1 MTHDAARLS
10 VLYLGGTGTISA
22 ACVRASVAAG
32 MDVTVVNRGADA
44 KGRGTREGVTTRVA
58 DATDPSALLA
68 AIGDRTFDAV
78 VDFLSFDAAGAD
90 RRVELFAGRTRQ
102 FVAISSA
109 SIYRKPALQTPITES
124 TLRANPFL
132 SYARDKIAMEDAF
145 LRHHAASGF
154 PVVIVRPSHTYDEAS
169 PPLAGDWT
177 VVDRIARGDEVV
189 VPGDGTSLWTLTHA
203 DDFAVGL
210 VGILGD
216 ERAVGEALH
225 ITSDDVSTW
234 DRIHHLVADALGVE
248 AASSTCPPSSSPSW
262 SPTGAGRSSSSAT
275 CRTARSSTR
284 RGSAGSCP
292 RSSRGSRSTS
302 PSAASSRGGPRTP
315 SSPGRTRTPTTG
327 SSASSTRSTPPTP
340 PIAQPRRAEPASAD
354 PLPADARR

>member
-1 MTHDAARLS
+1 MIPGAATLS

-32 MDVTVVNRGADA
+32 MDVTVVNRGADS
-44 KGRGTREGVTTRVA
+44 KGRGTPEGVTTLVA
-58 DATDPSALLA
+58 DVTDPDALRA
-68 AIGDRTFDAV
+68 ALGDRSFDAV

-90 RRVELFAGRTRQ
+90 LRVDVFAGRTRQ

-145 LRHHAASGF
+145 LRHHAESGF

-177 VVDRIARGDEVV
+177 VVDRIARGEEVV

-216 ERAVGEALH
+216 ERATGEALH
-225 ITSDDVSTW
+225 ITSDDVMTW

-248 AASSTCPPSSSPSW
+248 ARLVHVPAEQFPVVEPDWGW
-262 SPTGAGRSSSSAT
+262 SELVVGDLSHSAVFDTTRIRRLVPAFRPRIPFHLAVRGIVAWRAAHPELTRPDADTDRRIARLVAAKRAADEAYRAAGAER
-275 CRTARSSTR
+275 
-284 RGSAGSCP
+284 
-292 RSSRGSRSTS
+292 
-302 PSAASSRGGPRTP
+302 
-315 SSPGRTRTPTTG
+315 
-327 SSASSTRSTPPTP
+327 
-340 PIAQPRRAEPASAD
+340 
-354 PLPADARR
+354 

>member
-1 MTHDAARLS
+1 MTPGAAALS

-22 ACVRASVAAG
+22 ACVRASAAAG

-44 KGRGTREGVTTRVA
+44 RGRGVPEGVTSLVA
-58 DATDPSALLA
+58 DVQDPAALA
-68 AIGDRTFDAV
+68 AALGDRSFDAV

-90 RRVELFAGRTRQ
+90 RRVAAFAGRTRQ

-132 SYARDKIAMEDAF
+132 AYARDKIAMEDAF
-145 LRHHAASGF
+145 LRHHAESRF
-154 PVVIVRPSHTYDEAS
+154 PVVVVRPSHTYDEAS

-177 VVDRIARGDEVV
+177 VVDRIARGEEVV

-225 ITSDDVSTW
+225 ITSDDVMTW

-248 AASSTCPPSSSPSW
+248 ARIVHVPAEQFPVVEPDWGW
-262 SPTGAGRSSSSAT
+262 SELVLGDLSHSAVFDTTRIRRLVPAFRPRIPFHLAVRGIVAWRAAHPELTRPDADTDRRIGRLV
-275 CRTARSSTR
+275 
-284 RGSAGSCP
+284 
-292 RSSRGSRSTS
+292 
-302 PSAASSRGGPRTP
+302 AAKH
-315 SSPGRTRTPTTG
+315 
-327 SSASSTRSTPPTP
+327 A
-340 PIAQPRRAEPASAD
+340 
-354 PLPADARR
+354 ADAAYRAAAER

>member
-1 MTHDAARLS
+1 MTPGAAFLS

-32 MDVTVVNRGADA
+32 HDVTVVTRGGDA
-44 KGRGTREGVTTRVA
+44 KGRGLPEGVTPLVA
-58 DATDPSALLA
+58 DVADPDALRQAL
-68 AIGDRTFDAV
+68 GDRSFDAV

-90 RRVELFAGRTRQ
+90 RRVDVFAGRTRQ

-132 SYARDKIAMEDAF
+132 AYARDKIAMEDAF
-145 LRHHAASGF
+145 LLHHSTSGF

-177 VVDRIARGDEVV
+177 VVDRIARGEEVV

-216 ERAVGEALH
+216 ERAMGEALH
-225 ITSDDVSTW
+225 ITSDDVMTW

-248 AASSTCPPSSSPSW
+248 ARIVHVPAEQFPVVEPDWGW
-262 SPTGAGRSSSSAT
+262 SELVVGDLSHSAVFDTTRIRRLVPAFQPRIPFHLAVRGIVAWRAEHPELTRPDADTDRRIGRLVAAKHAADAAYRDAGAAAGAG
-275 CRTARSSTR
+275 
-284 RGSAGSCP
+284 GAG
-292 RSSRGSRSTS
+292 
-302 PSAASSRGGPRTP
+302 A
-315 SSPGRTRTPTTG
+315 
-327 SSASSTRSTPPTP
+327 
-340 PIAQPRRAEPASAD
+340 
-354 PLPADARR
+354 